1 MEDLGP
7 LELAAQLERHR
18 LDDGREDP
26 LEPLVG
32 ERLVAD
38 GRAQVVLQRHVL
50 VEVVQHPP
58 RLVLLGVD
66 AREALQPSVVVPGVD
81 DLGLDAHGRAAVAG
95 ADRELL
101 DVVAER
107 VEPLDARADA
117 PALGGVDHLVAH
129 ELVPERPVLLDDR
142 GGDRDHIAIRGNPRQ
157 IQQAGGGNEGDNG
170 NRTIT
175 QDLILALTFYNS
187 YVIKG
192 ESKAEFLERVESI
205 IAKGEQQDNLLFFR
219 INRDSKHFDIK
230 APYHSCIIQ
239 GKAIS
244 LLIRAYWVSK
254 DDKYLHLAIES
265 AKAALLGLNLGGTI
279 RNLDSGVWAEEYP
292 TADASMVM
300 NGSGFF
306 LIGLAELIQE
316 TNDNSLQ
323 ESFNYLLTTYLSWLP
338 YYKIGD
344 KYLYSMYRW
353 SFCNVHYTGIQKFLY
368 EHLFEITHVDTFKE
382 IAEDMDNAT
391 NWATFQKIIGK

>member
-1 MEDLGP
+1 MNRFLLPGYIINTLKLKSQQWLNTIAFGNSPYIHFKDKVEFKSSPEYTLKQLPIYHALSYFNYD
-7 LELAAQLERHR
+7 EAAIFH
-18 LDDGREDP
+18 
-26 LEPLVG
+26 
-32 ERLVAD
+32 
-38 GRAQVVLQRHVL
+38 
-50 VEVVQHPP
+50 
-58 RLVLLGVD
+58 
-66 AREALQPSVVVPGVD
+66 
-81 DLGLDAHGRAAVAG
+81 
-95 ADRELL
+95 
-101 DVVAER
+101 
-107 VEPLDARADA
+107 
-117 PALGGVDHLVAH
+117 
-129 ELVPERPVLLDDR
+129 
-142 GGDRDHIAIRGNPRQ
+142 
-157 IQQAGGGNEGDNG
+157 NG